1 MNQNRMKKDWM
12 KTGLGRKIMSK
23 IDEITTYEE
32 IEPEKTKF
40 QKIKASKSE
49 KIILTFIIFML
60 ILVLCLIS
68 VVKIRRLE
76 STISY
81 QDITMSTRFWAI
93 NASSFVTPGISGSF
107 LATLPCDE
115 PPGPTSVTK
124 SCLFFDVFDVFA
136 ELLVTIS
143 VLVLFPLAGAGEGL
157 LLVVIR
163 LLLRPRLF
171 SENLQSRKGSLD
183 TSAR

>member
-1 MNQNRMKKDWM
+1 MLSLILTVTELLVMLGHGRGAAGGEPTLGAAEVGEVVAAGGHAPPALD
-12 KTGLGRKIMSK
+12 TRVPETVVDGL
-23 IDEITTYEE
+23 EY
-32 IEPEKTKF
+32 
-40 QKIKASKSE
+40 KIK
-49 KIILTFIIFML
+49 
-60 ILVLCLIS
+60 
-68 VVKIRRLE
+68 
-76 STISY
+76 STISHH

-107 LATLPCDE
+107 LATLPSDE

-124 SCLFFDVFDVFA
+124 SCLFFDVFDFFA

-171 SENLQSRKGSLD
+171 SENLQSRKGSLE

>member
-1 MNQNRMKKDWM
+1 M
-12 KTGLGRKIMSK
+12 LGHSRGAAGG
-23 IDEITTYEE
+23 
-32 IEPEKTKF
+32 EPALGAAEVG
-40 QKIKASKSE
+40 E
-49 KIILTFIIFML
+49 
-60 ILVLCLIS
+60 
-68 VVKIRRLE
+68 VVAAGGHAPPALDTRVPETVINSLEYKIRRLE

-107 LATLPCDE
+107 LATLPSDE

-124 SCLFFDVFDVFA
+124 SCLFFDVFDFFA

-143 VLVLFPLAGAGEGL
+143 VLVLFPLAGEGEGL